1 MLTFFLHSEVTW
13 ITLHKCS
20 ISSFRYFQKSAAMQ
34 NPCRHNIFEPYIET
48 WYFFFIFR
56 GFIIFCWA
64 PNFVVKWMNK
74 IKCLLKL
81 ETWHHFVFVLFTDVR
96 TSLYTGHFH
105 KIHEKLMNLN
115 IKQTTVY
122 KFAISF
128 LDSLPGNY
136 TRVKKALDNPRLYES
151 LMTNPDVAAGNNP
164 LSLTTLDPEVIK
176 FAKDPILLLVLLRT
190 DYTLMN
196 KLMK

>member
-1 MLTFFLHSEVTW
+1 M
-13 ITLHKCS
+13 
-20 ISSFRYFQKSAAMQ
+20 
-34 NPCRHNIFEPYIET
+34 
-48 WYFFFIFR
+48 
-56 GFIIFCWA
+56 
-64 PNFVVKWMNK
+64 
-74 IKCLLKL
+74 KL
-81 ETWHHFVFVLFTDVR
+81 ETWHHFVFILFTDVQ

-151 LMTNPDVAAGNNP
+151 VMTNPDVAAGNNP

>member
-1 MLTFFLHSEVTW
+1 MFIEVHFLLTVCIDRIIGHEFKYLWDSN
-13 ITLHKCS
+13 
-20 ISSFRYFQKSAAMQ
+20 FQFILENWYPRILNKPQ
-34 NPCRHNIFEPYIET
+34 YID
-48 WYFFFIFR
+48 
-56 GFIIFCWA
+56 
-64 PNFVVKWMNK
+64 
-74 IKCLLKL
+74 L
-81 ETWHHFVFVLFTDVR
+81 
-96 TSLYTGHFH
+96 
-105 KIHEKLMNLN
+105 
-115 IKQTTVY
+115 Q
-122 KFAISF
+122 F

>member
-1 MLTFFLHSEVTW
+1 
-13 ITLHKCS
+13 
-20 ISSFRYFQKSAAMQ
+20 
-34 NPCRHNIFEPYIET
+34 
-48 WYFFFIFR
+48 
-56 GFIIFCWA
+56 
-64 PNFVVKWMNK
+64 MNK

-81 ETWHHFVFVLFTDVR
+81 ETWHHFEFVLFTDVR

-122 KFAISF
+122 RFAISF

>member
-1 MLTFFLHSEVTW
+1 
-13 ITLHKCS
+13 
-20 ISSFRYFQKSAAMQ
+20 
-34 NPCRHNIFEPYIET
+34 
-48 WYFFFIFR
+48 
-56 GFIIFCWA
+56 
-64 PNFVVKWMNK
+64 
-74 IKCLLKL
+74 
-81 ETWHHFVFVLFTDVR
+81 
-96 TSLYTGHFH
+96 
-105 KIHEKLMNLN
+105 MNLN